1 MPPMGD
7 ALFDNYLLQH
17 FPGKTLEELDNMNVL
32 RWMRAMD
39 ARNIESVEEIRK
51 DQIKGKKK
59 ASDIPDKVLKQ
70 FLKHDELFEE
80 FENYLN
86 GK

>member
-1 MPPMGD
+1 MGD

-17 FPGKTLEELDNMNVL
+17 FPGKTLEELDNMDVL

-39 ARNIESVEEIRK
+39 ARNIDSVEEIRK
-51 DQIKGKKK
+51 EQIKGKKK

-70 FLKHDELFEE
+70 FLQHDELFGE